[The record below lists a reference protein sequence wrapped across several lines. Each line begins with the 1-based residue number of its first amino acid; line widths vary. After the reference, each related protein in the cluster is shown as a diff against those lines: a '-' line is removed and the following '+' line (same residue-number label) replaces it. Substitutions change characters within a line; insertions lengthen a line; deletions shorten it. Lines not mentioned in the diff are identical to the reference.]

1 MLLCLLYLYS
11 YAIHY
16 DKNLCK
22 FLFHAYALFAHAPV
36 QTRLRLK
43 HAPAFAGNMHVITK
57 LTQMFY
63 IIMYGIAVQAIK
75 TCVSFY
81 SMHMSYSLMLLCKLP
96 FFVVGERVDM
106 VYYMSI

>member
-1 MLLCLLYLYS
+1 MHMPYSLMLLCKL
-11 YAIHY
+11 
-16 DKNLCK
+16 
-22 FLFHAYALFAHAPV
+22 
-36 QTRLRLK
+36 
-43 HAPAFAGNMHVITK
+43 AFGSNMHPHSPAICMSSR